1 MHALGQPCPIRS
13 HILWGH
19 VFLVATNSSIA
30 KKKKGVPIKIK
41 ATELFRKYYVNIRNK
56 LGSELAH
63 FDLIENVVMILV
75 KLGHSSARDQLLGL
89 IPLCH
94 LLLKATPPWR
104 P

>member
-1 MHALGQPCPIRS
+1 M
-13 HILWGH
+13 
-19 VFLVATNSSIA
+19 
-30 KKKKGVPIKIK
+30 KIK
-41 ATELFRKYYVNIRNK
+41 ATELFRKYYVSTRNK

-63 FDLIENVVMILV
+63 FELTENVVILV
-75 KLGHSSARDQLLGL
+75 KLGHSSARDELFGL